1 MGEYVRAASKAME
14 GVHGVRLVPGA
25 MSTAV
30 EADSLDAIFLA
41 VKRAHT
47 ALLRMGAQ
55 RIAIQVRIDH
65 RLDKL
70 ETIEYKV
77 GRLRG

>member
-1 MGEYVRAASKAME
+1 MRAAGRAMA
-14 GVHGVRLVPGA
+14 GVRGVRLVPGP
-25 MSTAV
+25 MSTAM
-30 EADSLDAIFLA
+30 EADHIETIFLA

-47 ALLRMGAQ
+47 ALLRMGAK
-55 RIAIQVRIDH
+55 RIAIQLRIDH

-77 GRLRG
+77 RRIQNAR